1 MLEDDSTID
10 SQGLFERGL
19 LQGLDVSMAKV
30 YLNHAE
36 HHLLPKGEILLSP
49 RSRNNNLYI
58 VLSGLLSVHLDSP
71 DSDLIATIN
80 VGECAGEMSLFDEG
94 VPSAYV
100 VAADDSRILKMTEQI
115 VWEMIDNCEGFAR
128 NFLYLTASRMRASN
142 RTMSNSRRIQQHNE
156 SRGST
161 NLSDD
166 D

>member
-10 SQGLFERGL
+10 SQGLFELGL
-19 LQGLDVSMAKV
+19 LQGLDVSMAKE

-36 HHLLPKGEILLSP
+36 HHLLPKGAILLSP

-128 NFLYLTASRMRASN
+128 NFLYLTASRMRNSN